1 MSYILD
7 DGYDGDNEKS
17 KCLPPR
23 IFSPRIFPP
32 QLLPH
37 RLLPPRIFP
46 PRIFPPRLLPPQCFS
61 PQCFLPRCFSPRCFS
76 PQQKTAKKSRN
87 TIILKKYD
95 DDPYYFSTLESESN
109 SD

>member
-7 DGYDGDNEKS
+7 DGYEGDNENS
-17 KCLPPR
+17 QCFSPR

-32 QLLPH
+32 QLLPR
-37 RLLPPRIFP
+37 RLLPR
-46 PRIFPPRLLPPQCFS
+46 RIFPPRLLPQ
-61 PQCFLPRCFSPRCFS
+61 RCFSPRYFS

-87 TIILKKYD
+87 TIILEEYD
-95 DDPYYFSTLESESN
+95 PFYFSTLESESN